1 MGKNQRKIPE
11 APDLK
16 IKRNKYDYLTFMLL
30 LLPKNIRYSF
40 NLRKIQRIKDN
51 NII

>member
-16 IKRNKYDYLTFMLL
+16 IKRNKYDYIIL
-30 LLPKNIRYSF
+30 Y
-40 NLRKIQRIKDN
+40 NLFIDSIDK
-51 NII
+51 